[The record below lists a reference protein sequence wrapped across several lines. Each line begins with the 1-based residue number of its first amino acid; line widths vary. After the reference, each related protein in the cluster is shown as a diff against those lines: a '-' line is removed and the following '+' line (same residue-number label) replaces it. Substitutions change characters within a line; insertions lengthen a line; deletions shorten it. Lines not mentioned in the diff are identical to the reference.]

1 MKLYFIKMSDG
12 REMLLMAASSCLAF
26 MMAQDIHG
34 VFASSV
40 RLA

>member
-12 REMLLMAASSCLAF
+12 REMRLLAASSCLAF
-26 MMAQDIHG
+26 MLAQEIHG
-34 VFASSV
+34 IFASSV